1 MGRAG
6 SGICLPLLFLLA
18 AGAAGQPEEPFRP
31 KGSYDNSVHRFHPDL
46 DARLNLVRY
55 ARWQTFEIAW
65 TSGVTGS
72 LDREVSAHVA
82 RLLRHPP
89 RFAPEADRVAP
100 LLARGAAPIFRA
112 LRWGQTLE
120 QQFLDVLAASDAS
133 QRLSET
139 RADRALLLYRR
150 ERYALSEPA
159 EAGGGQPAP
168 ASALAPEEAGAWRLL
183 SDGTRLF
190 ALASADLA
198 TPDFAQQRWMVRRT
212 VADFD
217 GSYGSG
223 SAHPPED
230 ATYGFSAPDVARS
243 FSAVTKTL
251 DRLQRFRADVL
262 EALAAGGATEE
273 ARRQR
278 DERLR
283 EVARRYGLP
292 VSGIGRR

>member
-1 MGRAG
+1 MRRAG
-6 SGICLPLLFLLA
+6 PGICLPLLYLLA
-18 AGAAGQPEEPFRP
+18 AGATGQSEEPFRP
-31 KGSYDNSVHRFHPDL
+31 KGSHDNSVHRFHPDL

-55 ARWQTFEIAW
+55 ARWRIFEAAW
-65 TSGVTGS
+65 KSGVTGS
-72 LDREVSAHVA
+72 LDSEVSADVA

-100 LLARGAAPIFRA
+100 LVARGAAPIFRA

-120 QQFLDVLAASDAS
+120 QQFLDTLAASDAS
-133 QRLSET
+133 QHLSEA
-139 RADRALLLYRR
+139 RADRALQLYRR

-159 EAGGGQPAP
+159 EPAGGQSGP
-168 ASALAPEEAGAWRLL
+168 SAVPAPEEAAAWRLL

-217 GSYGSG
+217 KSYG
-223 SAHPPED
+223 SAHPPQE
-230 ATYGFSAPDVARS
+230 ATYEVSAAAVARS
-243 FSAVTKTL
+243 FPDITKTL

-262 EALAAGGATEE
+262 EALAGGAATEE

-292 VSGIGRR
+292 VKGIGRR

>member
-1 MGRAG
+1 MRRAG
-6 SGICLPLLFLLA
+6 PGICLPLLFLIA
-18 AGAAGQPEEPFRP
+18 AGATGRPEEPFRP
-31 KGSYDNSVHRFHPDL
+31 KGSHNNSVHRFHPDL

-55 ARWQTFEIAW
+55 ARWRTFEIAW
-65 TSGVTGS
+65 KSGVTDS
-72 LDREVSAHVA
+72 LDREVSADIA
-82 RLLRHPP
+82 RLARH
-89 RFAPEADRVAP
+89 RQRYAPEADRVAP
-100 LLARGAAPIFRA
+100 LLARGAPPIFRA

-133 QRLSET
+133 QRLSEA
-139 RADRALLLYRR
+139 RADRSLLIYRR

-159 EAGGGQPAP
+159 EAAGGPAGPSSAP
-168 ASALAPEEAGAWRLL
+168 AEGAAAWRLL

-190 ALASADLA
+190 AQASADLA
-198 TPDFAQQRWMVRRT
+198 TPDFAQQRWKVRRT

-217 GSYGSG
+217 GSYT
-223 SAHPPED
+223 SAHPPQD
-230 ATYGFSAPDVARS
+230 ATYEVNAAAVARS
-243 FSAVTKTL
+243 FSSITSAL

-262 EALAAGGATEE
+262 EALAGGSATED